1 MKILQDFLEFD
12 YSNKEDLG
20 ALMYL
25 LKEIN
30 RMLDSVEK
38 REENLMNKYSAVP
51 TEFLGKQIENAQ
63 IEAEAYRKVY
73 LLIEACIRKIGG

>member
-12 YSNKEDLG
+12 YNNKEDLG

-38 REENLMNKYSAVP
+38 REENLMNKYSAVYP
-51 TEFLGKQIENAQ
+51 S
-63 IEAEAYRKVY
+63 
-73 LLIEACIRKIGG
+73 